1 MIRFRGILFCIILS
15 LASAGL
21 YFLLKPTE
29 NLEKN
34 EYDLYAQL
42 QQHDFREGYL
52 IFVTKPGVWG
62 DIAQG
67 FSGRDSRYGH
77 IGIIAKSQDGAW
89 TVINAA
95 GDPMDPEGSIREE
108 NLKNFMASATKVGIF
123 ELKLDADQTKK
134 LIDRARFY
142 VDAKYKFNSQFIL
155 GQTNAFYCTEL
166 IWVLIKEVTSNDI
179 VPKKRVHWGYEYIG
193 IDDLTI
199 NPWTKELLQID
210 LN

>member
-29 NLEKN
+29 TLEQN
-34 EYDLYAQL
+34 EYDLYEQL